1 MAPVSNNG
9 SVRTL
14 LTKLVYQG
22 LPEEHEVIEKVI
34 SEASNGVIVKIHVK
48 PSSKKTELAY
58 EYGELVFYTKEP
70 PVKGR
75 ANNSLIKYLAK
86 RLGFPQSSIS
96 IVRGA
101 KSRDKVVLIRGASR
115 DDIIR
120 KIKNIIKTI
129 I

>member
-9 SVRTL
+9 LVRTL
-14 LTKLVYQG
+14 LTKLVDNG
-22 LPEEHEVIEKVI
+22 LTEEYEGIVEAM
-34 SEASNGVIVKIHVK
+34 SEDPNGVIIKIHVK
-48 PSSKKTELAY
+48 PSSKKTELVY

-120 KIKNIIKTI
+120 KIKDII
-129 I
+129 

>member
-1 MAPVSNNG
+1 MTPVNNNG
-9 SVRTL
+9 SVRAL
-14 LTKLVYQG
+14 LTKLVYMG
-22 LPEEHEVIEKVI
+22 LPEERDDIGRAI
-34 SEASNGVIVKIHVK
+34 SEDSNGVIIKIHVK

-58 EYGELVFYTKEP
+58 EYGELIFYTKEP
-70 PVKGR
+70 PIKGR

-86 RLGFPQSSIS
+86 RLGFSQSSIS

-120 KIKNIIKTI
+120 KIKDII
-129 I
+129 